1 MRFLWYFSISK
12 TVEQTVRANRKYMTT
27 ALPRVRSIDAFRAV
41 IMLLM
46 IFVNDIEDIPNTPQW
61 IHHVADDVDGIG
73 LADIIFPAFLFIVG
87 LSIPFSFQSRSAQ
100 NSNLPLHIIK
110 RSAVLIFWGFLF
122 TNLETYDE
130 ENTLIQRGTWQYLA
144 IFSMFFIFLDYGWLK
159 RVWIKYALQGMGVA
173 LLIFLAAIYKS
184 QDPENTWLH
193 FTWWGILGLIGWAYL
208 YSALIFHFSNGRLW
222 VQVVAWAIF
231 VLFNLFSH
239 LGLTIF
245 PEPFY
250 PSIWLAGNGA
260 MQAFAM
266 AGVVTAAL
274 YRQMLVQGS
283 AGKFALTITVASV
296 ILIVFAFL
304 VRNYTGGISK
314 AFETPAWVLISTAVC
329 VWSYLPFVFI
339 VDVKKKYDWIKPI
352 EAAGVAT
359 LTCFMLPDIFYSWF
373 ETTDLD
379 YPDLVKNGIGGVARG
394 VVFAFLIVW
403 ATALLLKIK
412 IRLKI

>member
-1 MRFLWYFSISK
+1 
-12 TVEQTVRANRKYMTT
+12 MTS

-41 IMLLM
+41 IMFLM

-87 LSIPFSFQSRSAQ
+87 LSIPFALQNRLAQS
-100 NSNLPLHIIK
+100 SNLPLHIIK
-110 RSAVLIFWGFLF
+110 RSVMLMFWGFLF

-130 ENTLIQRGTWQYLA
+130 ENALIQRGTWQYLA
-144 IFSMFFIFLDYGWLK
+144 IFSMFFIFLDYSWLK
-159 RVWIKYALQGMGVA
+159 RAWVKYVLQGIGVA

-222 VQVVAWAIF
+222 VQLAAWLFF
-231 VLFNLFSH
+231 VLFNVFSKMGQTDF
-239 LGLTIF
+239 LY
-245 PEPFY
+245 PFY

-266 AGVVTAAL
+266 AGVVVAAF
-274 YRQMLVQGS
+274 YRYALTGNKMLVFW
-283 AGKFALTITVASV
+283 FAVMGTSLLLG
-296 ILIVFAFL
+296 ILGIIV
-304 VRNYTGGISK
+304 RDSTGGLSK
-314 AFETPAWVLISTAVC
+314 AFETPAWVSISTAVC
-329 VWSYLPFVFI
+329 VWCYLLFVFI
-339 VDVKKKYDWIKPI
+339 VDVKKKYNWVKPI
-352 EAAGVAT
+352 EAAGIAA
-359 LTCFMLPDIFYSWF
+359 LTCFMLPDLFYSWF

-379 YPDLVKNGIGGVARG
+379 YPNLVKNGAGGVVRG
-394 VVFAFLIVW
+394 VVFAFLTVW
-403 ATALLLKIK
+403 VTALLLKIK